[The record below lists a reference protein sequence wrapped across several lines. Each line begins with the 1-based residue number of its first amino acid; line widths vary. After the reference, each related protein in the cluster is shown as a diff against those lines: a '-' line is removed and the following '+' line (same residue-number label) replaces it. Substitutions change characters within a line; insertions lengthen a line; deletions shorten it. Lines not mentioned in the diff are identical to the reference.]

1 MKTTFKREAIIGNQG
16 FVINGGET
24 GGGSGYSVS
33 SAGDVNGDG
42 LDDLIIG
49 SSLKSVNSG
58 HTSKSFVV
66 FGKTNGVTIDLSNI
80 ALSSNKGGFAISGNK
95 AGDSSS
101 YSASSAGD
109 VNGDESQSLDFQLLP
124 LF

>member
-1 MKTTFKREAIIGNQG
+1 
-16 FVINGGET
+16 VINGGKT

-58 HTSKSFVV
+58 HTSKSFLNVV
-66 FGKTNGVTIDLSNI
+66 FITPPEVR
-80 ALSSNKGGFAISGNK
+80 
-95 AGDSSS
+95 
-101 YSASSAGD
+101 
-109 VNGDESQSLDFQLLP
+109 
-124 LF
+124 

>member
-1 MKTTFKREAIIGNQG
+1 MAKPPLLDESAIFDKSIVTP
-16 FVINGGET
+16 F
-24 GGGSGYSVS
+24 SVS

-66 FGKTNGVTIDLSNI
+66 FGKTNGVTSDLSNI

-95 AGDSSS
+95 AITPPE
-101 YSASSAGD
+101 
-109 VNGDESQSLDFQLLP
+109 VR
-124 LF
+124 